1 MIMKSSKESI
11 RKVVEA
17 DKAGK
22 ALVVC
27 PQCGD
32 AQKIDV
38 IPHKAIDKVCKLK
51 VSCGKC
57 GSDLDVMVNFRNCY
71 RKNTR
76 LSGLYKLD
84 GSLKNDYRVS
94 DEIREAIIGNISK
107 YGLGFT
113 LVKPDTLKVGD
124 ILQMKFVLDNSK
136 RTVINKKVIVK
147 RVKENFV
154 GVQFVKSV
162 DSTEPELAF
171 YLW

>member
-1 MIMKSSKESI
+1 MKTSNESI

-84 GSLKNDYRVS
+84 GSTKDDYRGS
-94 DEIREAIIGNISK
+94 GEAQEAVIENISK
-107 YGLGFT
+107 YGLGFKMMT
-113 LVKPDTLKVGD
+113 PDTLKVGD
-124 ILQMKFVLDNSK
+124 ILHMKFVLDNSK
-136 RTVINKKVIVK
+136 RTVVSKKVIVK

-162 DSTEPELAF
+162 DSSEPDLAF

>member
-1 MIMKSSKESI
+1 MKTSNESI

-51 VSCGKC
+51 VSCVKC

-71 RKNTR
+71 RKNTK

-84 GSLKNDYRVS
+84 GSTKDDYRGS
-94 DEIREAIIGNISK
+94 GEAQEAVIENISK
-107 YGLGFT
+107 YGLGFKMMT
-113 LVKPDTLKVGD
+113 PDTLKVGD
-124 ILQMKFVLDNSK
+124 ILHMKFVLDNSK
-136 RTVINKKVIVK
+136 RTVVSKKVIVK

-162 DSTEPELAF
+162 DSSEPDLAF